1 MAYGVNRAGE
11 QPRAMFQRVGG
22 TTLLF
27 QHPYLLGQLANSKT
41 GDMKLDSIDVS
52 SCVKLDGDLLDAEQ
66 GQDSA
71 KQVVLLDGSVVTIC
85 NKNLNGGMTVN
96 AVETTGEV
104 ATGDFIAACQ
114 LVKSVGDTVGGLFT
128 IIRNIN
134 GKTKVRVFYGVT
146 VQNCPDMKLMGN
158 DVAVYPVKLFYAGYL
173 DANGASASEAME
185 KIWAVGSAQKI
196 QGIYHPYPMQNADGA
211 GGSKDGVLK
220 KSDTKQYNVTQSD
233 SSTGDVAFG
242 SGYAQNDANAATSGW
257 STAVG
262 ATGTLISQHGTDTIN
277 ADGTF

>member
-1 MAYGVNRAGE
+1 MAYGINRAGE

-22 TTLLF
+22 TTVQF
-27 QHPYLLGQLANSKT
+27 QHPYFIGQLAN
-41 GDMKLDSIDVS
+41 GKLDVIDVS
-52 SCVKLDGDLLDAEQ
+52 SCLKLDGSLLDAEQ

-85 NKNLNGGMTVN
+85 NKNLNGAMTVN

-114 LVKSVGDTVGGLFT
+114 LIKSVGDTVGGLFT

-146 VQNCPDMKLMGN
+146 VQSCPDMKLMGN
-158 DVAVYPVKLFYAGYL
+158 DVAEYPVKLFYAGYL

-196 QGIYHPYPMQNADGA
+196 QGIYHPYPMQNADGDS
-211 GGSKDGVLK
+211 GSKDGVLK
-220 KSDTKQYNVTQSD
+220 ESDTNQYRVTQTD
-233 SSTGDVAFG
+233 SSAGDVAFEDNKN
-242 SGYAQNDANAATSGW
+242 YAQNNAANTDW
-257 STAVG
+257 DNAVG
-262 ATGTLISQHGTDTIN
+262 ASGKLISQHGTDTIN
-277 ADGTF
+277 EAGTF